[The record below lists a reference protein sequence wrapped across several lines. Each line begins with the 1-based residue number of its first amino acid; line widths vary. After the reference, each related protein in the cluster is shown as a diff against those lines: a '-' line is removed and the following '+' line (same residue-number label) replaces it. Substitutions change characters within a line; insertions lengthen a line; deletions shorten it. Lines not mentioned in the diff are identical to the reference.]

1 MEEGG
6 GQRPRIFYDRI
17 DYGIIRALLRTIRSR
32 RVTLEDAFQKCS
44 ARQARYTQ
52 RDREGYGTLEG
63 EAAKEMTA

>member
-17 DYGIIRALLRTIRSR
+17 DYGIIRPLLRTIRSGR
-32 RVTLEDAFQKCS
+32 ATLEDAFQKCS

-52 RDREGYGTLEG
+52 
-63 EAAKEMTA
+63 